1 MAKKRGRPPKTP
13 SSSKSKASSESP
25 GSQKLDFTQLDEED
39 LTEIDSLSPK
49 QAERLLK
56 NLDVL
61 REKIKGKAILEE
73 QQGEEQPVC
82 DQETRR
88 DLEDGSV
95 KGDKQSTEEETMRPE
110 KPKSLKTNRAIEEG
124 LIGDN
129 RVDGGGAVRL
139 TTQPES
145 FIEPSKTHQG
155 ESSACRLGVVK
166 DKNISTASVRG
177 GVEIDKDIGQNSQWT
192 TVLTRNKKEVELKDH
207 LLAVQS
213 QLVLNPLDVL
223 LQQEEKEVFLKLRDT
238 QKVAYSFLKQK
249 AKVDWMKGGDEN
261 SKFFHNAIKQR
272 MYRNRILRIQDA
284 ASNFVTGQDQISD
297 LFVKFYK

>member
-1 MAKKRGRPPKTP
+1 M
-13 SSSKSKASSESP
+13 

-61 REKIKGKAILEE
+61 REKIMGKAILEE

-110 KPKSLKTNRAIEEG
+110 KPKSQWVEKRRPSKVDIEEIDDRLKMNRAIEEG
-124 LIGDN
+124 LIEDN

-145 FIEPSKTHQG
+145 FIEPSTTHQG
-155 ESSACRLGVVK
+155 ESCACRLGVVK
-166 DKNISTASVRG
+166 DKNM
-177 GVEIDKDIGQNSQWT
+177 
-192 TVLTRNKKEVELKDH
+192 
-207 LLAVQS
+207 
-213 QLVLNPLDVL
+213 
-223 LQQEEKEVFLKLRDT
+223 LQ
-238 QKVAYSFLKQK
+238 
-249 AKVDWMKGGDEN
+249 
-261 SKFFHNAIKQR
+261 
-272 MYRNRILRIQDA
+272 
-284 ASNFVTGQDQISD
+284 
-297 LFVKFYK
+297 